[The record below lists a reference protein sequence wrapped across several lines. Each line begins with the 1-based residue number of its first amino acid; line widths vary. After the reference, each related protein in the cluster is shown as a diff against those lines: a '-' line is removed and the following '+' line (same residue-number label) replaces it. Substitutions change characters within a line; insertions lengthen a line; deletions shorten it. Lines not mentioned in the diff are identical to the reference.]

1 MSDAPIVVRL
11 ALRSLDDDH
20 FEGRHPE
27 EPSPLARPVPGRA
40 PAVHVFGG
48 LILGQALR
56 SAHLTVPEDGGGAP
70 GPAASGD
77 GASSMA
83 GALAVGGGVRR
94 RRPAS
99 VQAAFLRAGRASQ
112 PFRYSVER
120 TRDGRAFS
128 VRRVVASQDDD
139 PVLILQATFQ
149 VDEEGE
155 EYQGSALP
163 ADLPRPD
170 ELPPGRYDGA
180 AFDCRDVPPVGR
192 GGGRSAYARLMWFRA
207 RGELP
212 DDPDLHLHALACATD
227 HGPTRAV
234 REPHAGHAGVEERHS
249 VSLDHAVWFHR
260 PARGDRWML
269 SELWPVSTGAA
280 RGLCTVPVHTAEGVL
295 VASVS
300 QQALL
305 RLPG

>member
-1 MSDAPIVVRL
+1 VTPEGRPAAPIVARL
-11 ALRSLDDDH
+11 ALRRLDDDH

-27 EPSPLARPVPGRA
+27 EPSPLSRPVPDRPA
-40 PAVHVFGG
+40 AVHVFGG

-56 SAHLTVPEDGGGAP
+56 SAHLTVPAD
-70 GPAASGD
+70 GD
-77 GASSMA
+77 GS
-83 GALAVGGGVRR
+83 
-94 RRPAS
+94 RPAAS
-99 VQAAFLRAGRASQ
+99 VQAAFVRAGRAAL
-112 PFRYSVER
+112 PFRYAVER
-120 TRDGRAFS
+120 SRDGRAFS
-128 VRRVVASQDDD
+128 VRRVVASQEGEA
-139 PVLILQATFQ
+139 VLILHATFQ
-149 VDEEGE
+149 AIEAGE
-155 EYQGSALP
+155 DYQAPMVAG
-163 ADLPRPD
+163 DLPRPE

-180 AFDCRDVPPVGR
+180 AFDCRDIPPGAAGPAGPPDR
-192 GGGRSAYARLMWFRA
+192 PHARRMWFRA

-234 REPHAGHAGVEERHS
+234 REPHAGHPGVEERHS

-260 PARGDRWML
+260 PARVDRWLL

-280 RGLCTVPVHTAEGVL
+280 RGLCAGTVHTADGVL

-305 RLPG
+305 RLG

>member
-1 MSDAPIVVRL
+1 MGEGDAP
-11 ALRSLDDDH
+11 A
-20 FEGRHPE
+20 
-27 EPSPLARPVPGRA
+27 A
-40 PAVHVFGG
+40 
-48 LILGQALR
+48 
-56 SAHLTVPEDGGGAP
+56 GGG
-70 GPAASGD
+70 S
-77 GASSMA
+77 
-83 GALAVGGGVRR
+83 L

-99 VQAAFLRAGRASQ
+99 VQAAFLRAGRAVE
-112 PFRYSVER
+112 PFRYAVER

-128 VRRVVASQDDD
+128 VRRVVASQDGE

-149 VDEEGE
+149 VSEEGE
-155 EYQGSALP
+155 EYQAPAAL
-163 ADLPRPD
+163 AHLPRPE

-180 AFDCRDVPPVGR
+180 AFDCRDLPPGTAGPAR
-192 GGGRSAYARLMWFRA
+192 APHARLMWLRA

-234 REPHAGHAGVEERHS
+234 REPHSSHAGVEGRHS

-260 PARGDRWML
+260 PARVDRWLL
-269 SELWPVSTGAA
+269 SELWPISTGAA
-280 RGLCTVPVHTAEGVL
+280 RGLCAGTVHTADGIL

-305 RLPG
+305 RLPS

>member
-11 ALRSLDDDH
+11 ALRRLDDDH

-27 EPSPLARPVPGRA
+27 EPSPLARSVPGRA

-56 SAHLTVPEDGGGAP
+56 SAHLTVPVDGGGAP
-70 GPAASGD
+70 GPASAAD
-77 GASSMA
+77 GTPAVA
-83 GALAVGGGVRR
+83 GEVGR

-128 VRRVVASQDDD
+128 VRRVVASQDDE

-149 VDEEGE
+149 VDEAGE
-155 EYQGSALP
+155 EYQASALP
-163 ADLPRPD
+163 AELPPPD
-170 ELPPGRYDGA
+170 ELPPGRYDGP
-180 AFDCRDVPPVGR
+180 AFDCRDVPPDEGGPGR
-192 GGGRSAYARLMWFRA
+192 AYARRMWFRA
-207 RGELP
+207 RGDLP
-212 DDPDLHLHALACATD
+212 DDPDVHLHALACATD

-234 REPHAGHAGVEERHS
+234 REPHAGHAGVEARHS

-260 PARGDRWML
+260 PARVDRWML

-280 RGLCTVPVHTAEGVL
+280 RGLCTGTVHSAEGVL